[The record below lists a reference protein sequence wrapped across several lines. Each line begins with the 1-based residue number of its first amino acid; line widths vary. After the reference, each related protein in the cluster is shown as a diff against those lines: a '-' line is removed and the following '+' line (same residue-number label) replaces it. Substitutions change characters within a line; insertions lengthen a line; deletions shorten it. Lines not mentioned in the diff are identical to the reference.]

1 MPPWNENQLSPGK
14 ALVSC
19 EDDQRIVVL
28 PGFLECLDQLTDAFV
43 EGQHTL
49 LVLAHPTVQIAAVDA
64 STGTLL
70 ARGAAM
76 RFLLTRLYDW
86 LNTPPE
92 AMVTRKDPLEFIDK
106 LRFHQ
111 RLKGPGEYGLD

>member
-1 MPPWNENQLSPGK
+1 MIDFYF
-14 ALVSC
+14 AC
-19 EDDQRIVVL
+19 DD
-28 PGFLECLDQLTDAFV
+28 
-43 EGQHTL
+43 
-49 LVLAHPTVQIAAVDA
+49 VLAYDLAVCLNAWCFEGHKTFNVTKARRLLDA
-64 STGTLL
+64 YRKVRELTPDEMGSLVVL